1 MNGFENSQSHRSISS
16 NEAVASEPRD
26 KDLIDRLRD
35 WRFAFY
41 ASTALFVLS
50 LALSGRS
57 DIAATTAAYL
67 GVGGMSVSIVRMG
80 MVFAKG

>member
-1 MNGFENSQSHRSISS
+1 MNRFENSQSHRSISS
-16 NEAVASEPRD
+16 NEAVALQLRH

-50 LALSGRS
+50 LALSGPG

-67 GVGGMSVSIVRMG
+67 GVGGMIVSIFRMG
-80 MVFAKG
+80 MVLAKG